1 MDENKITKLNIKTTD
16 VEKKQPHS
24 VVSNV
29 LQTNPILKQMF
40 FANLVNKK
48 DKFKLKDL
56 FR

>member
-1 MDENKITKLNIKTTD
+1 MDENKITKLDLKTTD
-16 VEKKQPHS
+16 VEKNQPRP